1 MQRAMPLGGTIG
13 RGLAAAALLGL
24 SACSAGEQ
32 QAAIVAPPV
41 AAPPIAAPPVTA
53 PSPGNPVEDA
63 AALLAAAEAAPSA
76 AARAP
81 YLERLDALGVHLADN
96 AGSDDPLNQWRSQH
110 KTPDGAPWRGRAL
123 GPAYRRAVVQPGES
137 LVIQQIFLAGQRAQI
152 AAQVSTQGTSG
163 AVAMAISNPRAEAV
177 CTRQV
182 APRAS
187 CNWLPI
193 FTERF
198 AIALQNNGSRAAS
211 VYLVV
216 R

>member
-1 MQRAMPLGGTIG
+1 MMQRGGAIG
-13 RGLAAAALLGL
+13 RGAIGRGWAAAALLGL
-24 SACSAGEQ
+24 AACSTGQ
-32 QAAIVAPPV
+32 KQAAV
-41 AAPPIAAPPVTA
+41 AAPP
-53 PSPGNPVEDA
+53 PGSPVEDA

-76 AARAP
+76 EARAP
-81 YLERLDALGVHLADN
+81 YLERLDALGVRLADN
-96 AGSDDPLNQWRSQH
+96 AGSDDPLAEWRSQH
-110 KTPDGAPWRGRAL
+110 KAADGAPWRGRAL

-152 AAQVSTQGTSG
+152 AAQVTGSNAGQVSPQGTSG

>member
-1 MQRAMPLGGTIG
+1 MVRGARWLARAGMGALALPLLAGCNSSDGGALSSPPLA
-13 RGLAAAALLGL
+13 LAA
-24 SACSAGEQ
+24 
-32 QAAIVAPPV
+32 
-41 AAPPIAAPPVTA
+41 TA
-53 PSPGNPVEDA
+53 DPAEDA
-63 AALLAAAEAAPSA
+63 AALLAAAEAAPNA

-81 YLERLDALGVHLADN
+81 LVERLDALGVRLAED
-96 AGSDDPLNQWRSQH
+96 AGADDPLAGWRNQH
-110 KTPDGAPWRGRAL
+110 KTGDGAPWRGRAL
-123 GPAYRRAVVQPGES
+123 GPAYRRAVVAPGES

-152 AAQVSTQGTSG
+152 AAQVAGSTSG
-163 AVAMAISNPRAEAV
+163 NQVDLAISNPRAEPV
-177 CTRQV
+177 CTRQL

-198 AIALQNNGSRAAS
+198 AIALRNNGNREAS

>member
-1 MQRAMPLGGTIG
+1 MRLGGRVRRAIPAAVL
-13 RGLAAAALLGL
+13 LAQLLAL
-24 SACSAGEQ
+24 SACSSGAGQ
-32 QAAIVAPPV
+32 VLQ
-41 AAPPIAAPPVTA
+41 A
-53 PSPGNPVEDA
+53 PSLATPQPSGPAEDA
-63 AALLAAAEAAPSA
+63 AALLAMAEEAPSA
-76 AARAP
+76 EAREA
-81 YLERLDALGVHLADN
+81 YVERLDALGVHLADG
-96 AGSDDPLNQWRSQH
+96 AGSDDPLAEWRSQH

-137 LVIQQIFLAGQRAQI
+137 LVIEQIFLAGQRAQI
-152 AAQVSTQGTSG
+152 AAQVSNRNDSG
-163 AVAMAISNPRAEAV
+163 AVAMAISNPRAEPV

-187 CNWLPI
+187 CNWLPV

-198 AIALQNNGSRAAS
+198 AIALQKNGARPAS

>member
-1 MQRAMPLGGTIG
+1 MRRGHRIGLGVPVAIM
-13 RGLAAAALLGL
+13 LGL
-24 SACSAGEQ
+24 SACSPGGDQ
-32 QAAIVAPPV
+32 VVPAAALA
-41 AAPPIAAPPVTA
+41 AAPQA
-53 PSPGNPVEDA
+53 SPVEEA
-63 AALLAAAEAAPSA
+63 ATLLAAAEGASSA
-76 AARAP
+76 DARVP
-81 YLERLDALGVHLADN
+81 FVERLNALGVQLAED
-96 AGSDDPLNQWRSQH
+96 AGSDDPLGQWRSAHRTSGEAQ
-110 KTPDGAPWRGRAL
+110 WRGRAL

-137 LVIQQIFLAGQRAQI
+137 LVIQQIFFAGQRAQI
-152 AAQVSTQGTSG
+152 AAQLSG
-163 AVAMAISNPRAEAV
+163 SGDSGLVAMAISNPRAEPV

-198 AIALQNNGSRAAS
+198 AIALQNSGTRTAS

>member
-1 MQRAMPLGGTIG
+1 VAT
-13 RGLAAAALLGL
+13 AALLAL
-24 SACSAGEQ
+24 STLALAACSAGGGQ
-32 QAAIVAPPV
+32 SLPG
-41 AAPPIAAPPVTA
+41 PILANAQPADPA
-53 PSPGNPVEDA
+53 QDA

-76 AARAP
+76 EARAP
-81 YLERLDALGVHLADN
+81 YLERLDALGVHLAEN
-96 AGSDDPLNQWRSQH
+96 AGGDDPLSQWRSQH
-110 KTPDGAPWRGRAL
+110 KTPAGGPWRGRAL

-137 LVIQQIFLAGQRAQI
+137 LVFQQIFLAGQRAQI
-152 AAQVSTQGTSG
+152 AAQVSNQGTSG
-163 AVAMAISNPRAEAV
+163 TVAMAISNPRAESV
-177 CTRQV
+177 CARQV

-198 AIALQNNGSRAAS
+198 AIALQNNGSQAAS

>member
-1 MQRAMPLGGTIG
+1 MRRGATIR
-13 RGLAAAALLGL
+13 RGMAAAALLAL
-24 SACSAGEQ
+24 MACSAGER
-32 QAAIVAPPV
+32 QAAV
-41 AAPPIAAPPVTA
+41 AAPP
-53 PSPGNPVEDA
+53 PGNPVEDA

-76 AARAP
+76 EARAP

-96 AGSDDPLNQWRSQH
+96 AGSDDPLARWRSQH
-110 KTPDGAPWRGRAL
+110 KAPDVVPWRGRAL

-152 AAQVSTQGTSG
+152 AAQVTGQVTGQASSHGNSG

-198 AIALQNNGSRAAS
+198 AIALQNSGSQAAS

>member
-1 MQRAMPLGGTIG
+1 MRRGRWIGLGMPV
-13 RGLAAAALLGL
+13 AVLLGL
-24 SACSAGEQ
+24 SACSAGGEQ
-32 QAAIVAPPV
+32 AVQAAPLAPARQP
-41 AAPPIAAPPVTA
+41 A
-53 PSPGNPVEDA
+53 SPVEDA

-76 AARAP
+76 DARAA
-81 YLERLDALGVHLADN
+81 YVERLNALGVRLAED
-96 AGSDDPLNQWRSQH
+96 AGSDDPLGQWRSTH
-110 KTPDGAPWRGRAL
+110 RAPADIPWRGRAL

-152 AAQVSTQGTSG
+152 AAQVSGSGDRG
-163 AVAMAISNPRAEAV
+163 AVAMAISNPRAEPV

-187 CNWLPI
+187 CSWLPI

-198 AIALQNNGSRAAS
+198 AIALQNKGVQAAS